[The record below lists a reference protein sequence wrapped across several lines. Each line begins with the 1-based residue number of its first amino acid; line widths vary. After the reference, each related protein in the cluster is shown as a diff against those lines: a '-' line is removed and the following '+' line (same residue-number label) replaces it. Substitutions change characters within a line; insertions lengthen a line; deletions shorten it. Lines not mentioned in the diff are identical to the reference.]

1 MVYQLILSF
10 MDNIG
15 WYITQ
20 CCLSWTIL
28 VGIFTGFVCQ
38 GNNGWCISRF
48 CLLLTIWLVFNTVLS
63 VVDKL
68 VGISTG
74 IVCQGQYWFVYLPV
88 VFVMNYNGWYITQFC
103 LSWTILARISHS
115 IVSHLQ
121 YWLVYQPFFFLPCTV
136 MFGLSSGLSVMD
148 CNGLF
153 IAKICMQW
161 TKFVGISS
169 IFVCHGQ

>member
-20 CCLSWTIL
+20 CCLSWTKL
-28 VGIFTGFVCQ
+28 VGILTGFVCQ
-38 GNNGWCISRF
+38 GNNGWYISRF

-74 IVCQGQYWFVYLPV
+74 FVCQGQYWFVYLPV
-88 VFVMNYNGWYITQFC
+88 VFVMNYNGWYITQLC
-103 LSWTILARISHS
+103 LSWT
-115 IVSHLQ
+115 
-121 YWLVYQPFFFLPCTV
+121 YWLAYLTVLSVICNIGWFINRCFFLPCTV
-136 MFGLSSGLSVMD
+136 MFGLSSG
-148 CNGLF
+148 
-153 IAKICMQW
+153 
-161 TKFVGISS
+161 
-169 IFVCHGQ
+169 FVCHGQ

>member
-28 VGIFTGFVCQ
+28 VGILTGFACQ
-38 GNNGWCISRF
+38 GNNGWYISRF

-74 IVCQGQYWFVYLPV
+74 FVCQGQYWFVYLPV

-103 LSWTILARISHS
+103 LSLTILAGISHS
-115 IVSHLQ
+115 IVVICNIG
-121 YWLVYQPFFFLPCTV
+121 WFINRCFFLQCTV
-136 MFGLSSGLSVMD
+136 MFGLSSG
-148 CNGLF
+148 
-153 IAKICMQW
+153 
-161 TKFVGISS
+161 
-169 IFVCHGQ
+169 FVCHGQ

>member
-28 VGIFTGFVCQ
+28 VGILTGFVCQ
-38 GNNGWCISRF
+38 GNNGWYISRF

-74 IVCQGQYWFVYLPV
+74 FVCQGRYWFVYLPV
-88 VFVMNYNGWYITQFC
+88 VFVMNFNGWYITQFC
-103 LSWTILARISHS
+103 LSWTILAGISHS
-115 IVSHLQ
+115 IVMHLQ
-121 YWLVYQPFFFLPCTV
+121 YWLVYQPLFFSAVYSNVWFIIWFCLSWTV
-136 MFGLSSGLSVMD
+136 MVCLSP
-148 CNGLF
+148 
-153 IAKICMQW
+153 
-161 TKFVGISS
+161 
-169 IFVCHGQ
+169 

>member
-28 VGIFTGFVCQ
+28 VGILTGFVCQ
-38 GNNGWCISRF
+38 GNNGWYISRF

-74 IVCQGQYWFVYLPV
+74 FVCQGQYWFVYLPV
-88 VFVMNYNGWYITQFC
+88 VFVMSYNGWYITQFC
-103 LSWTILARISHS
+103 LSWTILAGISHS

-121 YWLVYQPFFFLPCTV
+121 YWLVYQPLFFSAVYSNVWFIIWFCLSWTV
-136 MFGLSSGLSVMD
+136 MVCLSP
-148 CNGLF
+148 
-153 IAKICMQW
+153 
-161 TKFVGISS
+161 
-169 IFVCHGQ
+169 